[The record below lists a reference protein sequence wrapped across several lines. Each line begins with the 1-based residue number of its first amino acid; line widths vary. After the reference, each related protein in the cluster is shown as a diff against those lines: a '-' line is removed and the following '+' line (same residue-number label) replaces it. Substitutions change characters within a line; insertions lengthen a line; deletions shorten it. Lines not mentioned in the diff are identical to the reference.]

1 MPQWLKNLIGT
12 PVKNELATIAADLTA
27 NAETYEAEAAA
38 AGQTGVEFLE
48 NKIGTLVK
56 NTGNPFVNGLFT
68 LLEADFGPELNAL
81 LTGLAGQGVTTVT
94 KLIPEVAAWL
104 VKEEANV

>member
-1 MPQWLKNLIGT
+1 MAHEPDRHAGQERTRHDRRRSYGERRNVRG
-12 PVKNELATIAADLTA
+12 
-27 NAETYEAEAAA
+27 EAAA